1 MVFSSISFLFVFLPL
16 LLAVYFLLPARLRE
30 GRNLVLLLF
39 SLFFY
44 GYGGPRFLLL
54 MLLSIA
60 VNYAGGL
67 LAAPD
72 RRRRRRWTGLV
83 TAVNLGLLGCS
94 NMPAFWGQ
102 T

>member
-60 VNYAGGL
+60 VNYAGACWPLRTDGD
-67 LAAPD
+67 A
-72 RRRRRRWTGLV
+72 
-83 TAVNLGLLGCS
+83 GCGR
-94 NMPAFWGQ
+94 AW
-102 T
+102 

>member
-72 RRRRRRWTGLV
+72 RRRRRLWTGLV
-83 TAVNLGLLGCS
+83 LSLIHI
-94 NMPAFWGQ
+94 
-102 T
+102 